1 VITALLTFLGGVAVG
16 YLHDRWRE
24 ARLMR
29 RLAPLAQNAPMSTTP
44 PTVTE
49 LHGTVTVSEWEAVE

>member
-1 VITALLTFLGGVAVG
+1 MSIALLTFLGGVAVG

-29 RLAPLAQNAPMSTTP
+29 RLGPLAYYAPMPTKP

-49 LHGTVTVSEWEAVE
+49 LL

>member
-1 VITALLTFLGGVAVG
+1 VTLALLTFLGGVAVG

-29 RLAPLAQNAPMSTTP
+29 RLAPLAYCAPISTTP
-44 PTVTE
+44 PTVT
-49 LHGTVTVSEWEAVE
+49 VTDWTEVDA